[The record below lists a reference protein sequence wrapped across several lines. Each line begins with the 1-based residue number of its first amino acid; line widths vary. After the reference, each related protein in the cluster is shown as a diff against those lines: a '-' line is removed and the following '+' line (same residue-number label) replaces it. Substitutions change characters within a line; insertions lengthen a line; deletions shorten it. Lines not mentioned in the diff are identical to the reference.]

1 MENQDATPRQQSP
14 MVEKSETNGQ
24 KVGKPVP
31 PLGEFTRNQKRAL
44 AVMVVIALGFGAYF
58 LRGYLQLIAIAGVL
72 AYLFRPLYERFERHM
87 KSGFASAL
95 TLLCALLIVIVPLSG
110 IVAMAATQIKQMIDN
125 VSEWMAET
133 DVSQLG
139 DRLLTIAN
147 DLLGKIPFIDVE
159 LTTDK
164 LQSGFSSLA
173 SSLGDFALN
182 LAKGSVGSIA
192 TAVTMAIIF
201 LYVFLSFLGSG
212 EKVIGVF
219 KDLSPLDPEITKL

>member
-139 DRLLTIAN
+139 DRLQTWFAFAAFPAVNSLFFGAN
-147 DLLGKIPFIDVE
+147 RPAHFFQRPLPAGTQLF
-159 LTTDK
+159 
-164 LQSGFSSLA
+164 QSF
-173 SSLGDFALN
+173 F
-182 LAKGSVGSIA
+182 
-192 TAVTMAIIF
+192 
-201 LYVFLSFLGSG
+201 
-212 EKVIGVF
+212 
-219 KDLSPLDPEITKL
+219 